1 MTEKF
6 NYDNLLFRELRM
18 VSVKENEDSV
28 LVGEGSYALTNN
40 DILKALT
47 LDENLKSLGY
57 CFTPDSFPLL
67 CHSNIN
73 SLYEDIKSY
82 IGDVKAD
89 PMYKGFPDE
98 VMNMDEATFRFHQ
111 LLHYM
116 STYGVEFFTGC
127 EVKKGWLPESTDTK
141 RDKADAFKTDLKQ
154 IEGISSDEKYFK
166 PAFALLSRKTRLTE
180 SGERLI
186 AEAVKHLTSE
196 QLNELQ
202 IPFKENVQVLF
213 DLGMEEKDLRL
224 LITACK
230 NPMDA
235 FKCIKEVLNEN
246 NWHLRTSQKRIIAKL
261 LDSFENHSFEENLIY
276 SNSRREMVIHIL
288 DHIDYTTYS
297 RNDAHKKSVSLLKD
311 KKLKSWMSK
320 IEKWIAQGEN
330 RQTELML
337 ALQKRPGMFLRMCIR
352 LLRLGYNEYLIEKY
366 LVEVSSEL
374 STQTIVDL
382 LNYDYEAYAEEEDKI
397 HWVNFREILR
407 NALSEKFQ
415 HLDTEFKNKKVYLD
429 TQDYDIA
436 HSMILKS
443 EEGGYNRGGMAF
455 KIPDEAN
462 KVRFFVYWN
471 DKSRVDI
478 DLHAMFTDVDGG
490 HHHVGWD
497 GSHCDTGVVTSGDIT
512 HSDAAEYIDFD
523 LNNPE
528 LDFATAA
535 VSLFSGA
542 NSFKDVETCFVG
554 LMGVSKLGE
563 DIKLYDP
570 KACFISQDLKSDLRD
585 LNYGVISVQDRYIRY
600 LGKANDQNYFKN
612 STDIIQF
619 SLQTY
624 LQLLF
629 EAQDVILVENK
640 EDAEIEMSIAK
651 GKGIS
656 LMDENFYID
665 K

>member
-6 NYDNLLFRELRM
+6 NYDDLLFRELRM

-73 SLYEDIKSY
+73 SLYEDIKIY

-127 EVKKGWLPESTDTK
+127 EVKKGWLPESTEIK
-141 RDKADAFKTDLKQ
+141 RDKADTFKTDLKQ
-154 IEGISSDEKYFK
+154 IEVISSDEKYFK

-180 SGERLI
+180 SGGRLV

-213 DLGMEEKDLRL
+213 DLGMKEKDLRL
-224 LITACK
+224 LITVCK

-261 LDSFENHSFEENLIY
+261 LDSFENRSFEENLIY

-297 RNDAHKKSVSLLKD
+297 RNDDHKKSVSLLKD

-330 RQTELML
+330 GQAELML
-337 ALQKRPGMFLRMCIR
+337 ALQKRPGMFLRMCVR
-352 LLRLGYNEYLIEKY
+352 LLRLGYNEYLIEKH

-471 DKSRVDI
+471 DKNRVDI
-478 DLHAMFTDVDGG
+478 DLHAMFTDVDGV

-497 GSHCDTGVVTSGDIT
+497 GSYYDTGVVTSGDIT

-542 NSFKDVETCFVG
+542 NNFKDVETCFVG
-554 LMGVSKLGE
+554 LMGVNKLGE

>member
-311 KKLKSWMSK
+311 KKFKSWMSK
-320 IEKWIAQGEN
+320 
-330 RQTELML
+330 
-337 ALQKRPGMFLRMCIR
+337 
-352 LLRLGYNEYLIEKY
+352 
-366 LVEVSSEL
+366 
-374 STQTIVDL
+374 
-382 LNYDYEAYAEEEDKI
+382 
-397 HWVNFREILR
+397 
-407 NALSEKFQ
+407 
-415 HLDTEFKNKKVYLD
+415 
-429 TQDYDIA
+429 
-436 HSMILKS
+436 
-443 EEGGYNRGGMAF
+443 
-455 KIPDEAN
+455 
-462 KVRFFVYWN
+462 
-471 DKSRVDI
+471 
-478 DLHAMFTDVDGG
+478 
-490 HHHVGWD
+490 
-497 GSHCDTGVVTSGDIT
+497 
-512 HSDAAEYIDFD
+512 FD
-523 LNNPE
+523 
-528 LDFATAA
+528 
-535 VSLFSGA
+535 
-542 NSFKDVETCFVG
+542 
-554 LMGVSKLGE
+554 
-563 DIKLYDP
+563 
-570 KACFISQDLKSDLRD
+570 
-585 LNYGVISVQDRYIRY
+585 
-600 LGKANDQNYFKN
+600 
-612 STDIIQF
+612 
-619 SLQTY
+619 
-624 LQLLF
+624 
-629 EAQDVILVENK
+629 
-640 EDAEIEMSIAK
+640 
-651 GKGIS
+651 
-656 LMDENFYID
+656 
-665 K
+665 

>member
-1 MTEKF
+1 
-6 NYDNLLFRELRM
+6 
-18 VSVKENEDSV
+18 
-28 LVGEGSYALTNN
+28 
-40 DILKALT
+40 
-47 LDENLKSLGY
+47 
-57 CFTPDSFPLL
+57 
-67 CHSNIN
+67 
-73 SLYEDIKSY
+73 
-82 IGDVKAD
+82 
-89 PMYKGFPDE
+89 
-98 VMNMDEATFRFHQ
+98 
-111 LLHYM
+111 
-116 STYGVEFFTGC
+116 
-127 EVKKGWLPESTDTK
+127 
-141 RDKADAFKTDLKQ
+141 
-154 IEGISSDEKYFK
+154 
-166 PAFALLSRKTRLTE
+166 
-180 SGERLI
+180 
-186 AEAVKHLTSE
+186 
-196 QLNELQ
+196 
-202 IPFKENVQVLF
+202 
-213 DLGMEEKDLRL
+213 
-224 LITACK
+224 
-230 NPMDA
+230 
-235 FKCIKEVLNEN
+235 
-246 NWHLRTSQKRIIAKL
+246 
-261 LDSFENHSFEENLIY
+261 
-276 SNSRREMVIHIL
+276 
-288 DHIDYTTYS
+288 
-297 RNDAHKKSVSLLKD
+297 
-311 KKLKSWMSK
+311 
-320 IEKWIAQGEN
+320 
-330 RQTELML
+330 
-337 ALQKRPGMFLRMCIR
+337 MCIR

>member
-1 MTEKF
+1 MSKKF
-6 NYDNLLFRELRM
+6 NYDDLLFRELRM
-18 VSVKENEDSV
+18 VAVSEDEDAIFV
-28 LVGEGSYALTNN
+28 DGGSYALTDK

-67 CHSNIN
+67 CHSNID

-82 IGDVKAD
+82 VGDVRAD

-98 VMNMDEATFRFHQ
+98 VMSMDEGVFRFHQ

-127 EVKKGWLPESTDTK
+127 EVKKGWLPESKDIK
-141 RDKADAFKTDLKQ
+141 RDKSDTFKTDLKQ

-166 PAFALLSRKTRLTE
+166 PAFVLLSRKTRLTE
-180 SGERLI
+180 SGGRLI

-235 FKCIKEVLNEN
+235 FKCIRGVLDDND
-246 NWHLRTSQKRIIAKL
+246 WHLRTSQKRIIAKL
-261 LDSFENHSFEENLIY
+261 LDGFESHSFEENLIY
-276 SNSRREMVIHIL
+276 SNSRRELIIRIL

-297 RNDAHKKSVSLLKD
+297 RNDTHKKSISLLKD

-320 IEKWIAQGEN
+320 IEKLIAQGEN
-330 RQTELML
+330 RQVELML
-337 ALQKRPGMFLRMCIR
+337 ALQKRPGMFLRMCVR
-352 LLRLGYNEYLIEKY
+352 LLRLGYSKDLIEKS
-366 LVEVSSEL
+366 LLEVASEL

-382 LNYDYEAYAEEEDKI
+382 LNYAYETKNDDEDKI
-397 HWVNFREILR
+397 LWVTFRGILQ
-407 NALSEKFQ
+407 NVLCKKFQ
-415 HLDTEFKNKKVYLD
+415 YLDTEFKGKKVYLD

-443 EEGGYNRGGMAF
+443 KEGGYNRGGMAF
-455 KIPDEAN
+455 KIPEDAN

-471 DKSRVDI
+471 DKKRVDV
-478 DLHAMFTDVDGG
+478 DLHAMFTAVDGCRY
-490 HHHVGWD
+490 HVGWNGD
-497 GSHCDTGVVTSGDIT
+497 YRSNGVVTSGDIT

-523 LNNPE
+523 LNNTK
-528 LDFATAA
+528 LDFATAH

-542 NSFKDVETCFVG
+542 KSFADIETCFAG
-554 LMGVSKLGE
+554 LMGVSELGT

-570 KACFISQDLKSDLRD
+570 KACFISQDLKCDQRD
-585 LNYGVISVQDRYIRY
+585 LNYGVISIQDRYIRY
-600 LGKANDQNYFKN
+600 IGKPEKDNYFNN
-612 STDIIQF
+612 STDSIPF
-619 SLQTY
+619 SLKEY
-624 LQLLF
+624 LKLLF
-629 EAQDVILVENK
+629 EAQNATVVENK

-651 GKGIS
+651 SKGIS
-656 LMDENFYID
+656 LMDKNFYID
-665 K
+665 E